1 MLTFAKSLLPGSL
14 KKSLKQVLRYP
25 TPYAFNASKHVQ
37 SQAVLLNLGLTSVEV
52 AGNGLMPL
60 YDTVFEVIDDDCY
73 GVSKLSKIGFA
84 PDIVIDV
91 GSNIGIFAIWAYHN
105 YPDARFICF
114 EPSETNL
121 RYLRKNI
128 EQFDAPD
135 KFEIRDAA
143 VTSTDGTV
151 SFTQGPLGVDGG
163 LLRLPKDGIGVE
175 TVNSVDFR
183 EILSG
188 LPDQERIFVKMDIE
202 GGEFDVLFNLESKH
216 FEKIDVLSLEVHDL
230 DQSRNLMT
238 ILNLLQ
244 ANGFSTECEADSW
257 SRFGLNQ
264 VIAIKRQ

>member
-1 MLTFAKSLLPGSL
+1 M
-14 KKSLKQVLRYP
+14 
-25 TPYAFNASKHVQ
+25 
-37 SQAVLLNLGLTSVEV
+37 
-52 AGNGLMPL
+52 
-60 YDTVFEVIDDDCY
+60 
-73 GVSKLSKIGFA
+73 
-84 PDIVIDV
+84 IDV

-151 SFTQGPLGVDGG
+151 SFTKAFLALMG

-188 LPDQERIFVKMDIE
+188 LPDNERIFVKMDIE
-202 GGEFDVLFNLESKH
+202 GGEFDVLFNLDSKH
-216 FEKIDVLSLEVHDL
+216 L
-230 DQSRNLMT
+230 RRLMSCRLKST
-238 ILNLLQ
+238 IWTIEEPDDDSEFATGEWLLN
-244 ANGFSTECEADSW
+244 G
-257 SRFGLNQ
+257 
-264 VIAIKRQ
+264 V